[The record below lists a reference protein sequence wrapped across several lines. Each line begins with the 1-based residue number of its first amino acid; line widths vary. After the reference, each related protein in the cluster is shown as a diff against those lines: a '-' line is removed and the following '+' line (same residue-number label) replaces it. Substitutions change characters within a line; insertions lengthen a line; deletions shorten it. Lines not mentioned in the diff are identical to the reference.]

1 MHNHAPEDFYIRSP
15 RLNQLLILREISTD
29 PNLTQAELARRCG
42 LSVAMVNNYMK
53 ELSGLGW
60 LQYRRRSSK
69 SVSYHVTPAG
79 RQQIEAVETDLVH
92 EMAERFAAGKAR
104 IRERIFSQSEG
115 MLQRVVLVG
124 SGDLAEMAFHAL
136 ESAQIAVVGV
146 CDLEPARIGKD
157 WCGRKILD
165 CSQIPYLKPDA
176 VVIADSRFSAEQ
188 AGQLKQLFDYGIRVI
203 FLGGRFEGRNGSGS
217 ARGHVDPAPAPG
229 DSLGMEPAV
238 KLSS

>member
-79 RQQIEAVETDLVH
+79 RQQIEAVEADLVH
-92 EMAERFAAGKAR
+92 EMVERFAAGKAR

-115 MLQRVVLVG
+115 ILQRVVLVG

-157 WCGRKILD
+157 W
-165 CSQIPYLKPDA
+165 YLKPDA

-188 AGQLKQLFDYGIRVI
+188 AGRLKQLFDYGIRVI